1 MEKNQ
6 MDTNTILSILVPTSF
21 YIAYVLTATMRKVV
35 ALHESKKLDDVLLK
49 LSEIEKKINSK

>member
-1 MEKNQ
+1 
-6 MDTNTILSILVPTSF
+6 MDTNTIVSILVPTSF

>member
-6 MDTNTILSILVPTSF
+6 MDTNTIVSILVPTSF

-35 ALHESKKLDDVLLK
+35 DLHESKKLDDVLRK

>member
-1 MEKNQ
+1 
-6 MDTNTILSILVPTSF
+6 MDTNTIVSILVPTSF

-35 ALHESKKLDDVLLK
+35 DLHESKKLDDVLLK